1 MCVKWQGREWEKP
14 IPKLWELEGNEKS
27 QQSGTGRESKRSNT
41 KIPTKGSRRESSSW
55 CSSKN
60 FTLSRYDPP
69 SRHNHYLLF
78 GRTHHFHFP
87 PDLKLILHH
96 FKKFCLATASE
107 KERHNETGHA
117 PQSTSLGKDVT
128 IEEVQ
133 GDKKDGGGVEVAC
146 ARHGESVLLP
156 RLEEP

>member
-1 MCVKWQGREWEKP
+1 MFFQKFYFKQV
-14 IPKLWELEGNEKS
+14 
-27 QQSGTGRESKRSNT
+27 RS
-41 KIPTKGSRRESSSW
+41 
-55 CSSKN
+55 
-60 FTLSRYDPP
+60 PP